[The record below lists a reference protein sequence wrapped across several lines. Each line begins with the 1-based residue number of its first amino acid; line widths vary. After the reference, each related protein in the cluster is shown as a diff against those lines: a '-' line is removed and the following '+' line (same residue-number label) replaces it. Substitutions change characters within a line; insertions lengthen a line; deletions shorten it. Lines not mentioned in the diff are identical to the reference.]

1 MLKNTLSTLF
11 VRDLKKLYREIE
23 MYQNE
28 QNLWKIDKNITNSA
42 GNLTLHLIGNLN
54 TYIGNIIGN
63 TTYVRNRANEFSLKN
78 IPRKEL
84 LLKINE
90 TIEMVSLVI
99 ENLNESELNEEYPI
113 LVFEEKTSTQFL
125 LIHLS
130 THLTY
135 HLGQVNYHRRL
146 LDF

>member
-1 MLKNTLSTLF
+1 MLIKTLSTLF
-11 VRDLKKLYREIE
+11 VRDLKKLHHEIE

-28 QNLWKIDKNITNSA
+28 QNLWRIDKNILNSA

-54 TYIGNIIGN
+54 TYIGSILGN
-63 TTYVRNRANEFSLKN
+63 TTYIRNRENEFSLKN
-78 IPRKEL
+78 IPRNEL

-99 ENLNESELNEEYPI
+99 RNLSESELNEEYPI

-135 HLGQVNYHRRL
+135 HLGQINYHRRL

>member
-1 MLKNTLSTLF
+1 MLKNILSTLL

-28 QNLWKIDKNITNSA
+28 QNLWRIDKNITNSA

-54 TYIGNIIGN
+54 TYIGNVIGS
-63 TTYVRNRANEFSLKN
+63 TSYVRNRENEFSLKN
-78 IPRKEL
+78 IPRHEL

-99 ENLNESELNEEYPI
+99 KDLNESELNEEYPV

-146 LDF
+146 LDY